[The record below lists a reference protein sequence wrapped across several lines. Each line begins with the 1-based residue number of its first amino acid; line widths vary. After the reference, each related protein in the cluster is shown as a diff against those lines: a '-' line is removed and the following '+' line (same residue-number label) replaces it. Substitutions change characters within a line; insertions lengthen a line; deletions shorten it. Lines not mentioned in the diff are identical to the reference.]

1 MPYVVCW
8 DATSRKTSRSAG
20 TVECFLVAGQTDLK
34 RVRGVPIPERRH
46 SLTKPEKSAAFH
58 NIAMPRPPTTAI
70 AGVALKMNLPA
81 DHAMYVAIRTHSP
94 SSRLLCCSRRAPRH
108 ISNNAQPTAMSA
120 TIGPYEAKRTPLL
133 GA

>member
-8 DATSRKTSRSAG
+8 DANSKRTRSSAG
-20 TVECFLVAGQTDLK
+20 TAECFLVAGQTDLR

-46 SLTKPEKSAAFH
+46 SFAKPVKSALFH
-58 NIAMPRPPTTAI
+58 IMAMPRPPTTAI

-81 DHAMYVAIRTHSP
+81 DHAMYVAISTHSP
-94 SSRLLCCSRRAPRH
+94 SSRLLWRSRRAPLH
-108 ISNNAQPTAMSA
+108 ISKIAQPTAMSA
-120 TIGPYEAKRTPLL
+120 TIGPYEANRTPLL